1 MNDNAN
7 ATISRLEQLRA
18 SLEAA
23 RNSLADTAG
32 YGDFMRVHA
41 RGMNDGLQV
50 AIDSIDSEIRIIRA
64 GARAANEVLQ
74 SNNAN
79 NEG

>member
-7 ATISRLEQLRA
+7 AIISRLEQLRA

-32 YGDFMRVHA
+32 YGEFMRVHA

-64 GARAANEVLQ
+64 GEEAAQKYEEQN
-74 SNNAN
+74 
-79 NEG
+79 